1 MDLFLSIPGHGTMG
15 LAMRVP
21 LPEIAPPALSRLING
36 DLWSEWAE
44 QGRVPALDRVRP
56 AVKYVRLK
64 PDGNCRLAVFK
75 EKSGAAGAPPVGH
88 LVRLFADPERARVS
102 FEKERERWAGMYE
115 PFYCQENRAMVLP
128 FPADPELPALARL
141 HEPRRFKR
149 ALTTALPLSTT
160 EEWRVRGRSLR
171 RELLAYKPGRRA
183 VYRVDASL
191 RHRESGQDRAFV
203 VHAKLAAGETISRA
217 RTRLEAVCAARPE
230 SADWS
235 VPQPLEASPGLL
247 ACAWVE
253 GPSAGSLVRGADA
266 AAARVLERAGSALAQ
281 LHALRPRW
289 GESTGPG
296 DEASRLRRVTTDLAR
311 ILPDAGDR
319 IRALGERV
327 AGAISAL
334 GAEGT
339 SPVHGDF
346 HLDQILLSEHG
357 VVLVDLDRA
366 HVGRPAQDICRVL
379 AHLFEL
385 RAPTG
390 LRTAF
395 LEGYGAVAELPSQAE
410 ARASEASHLLR
421 RASIPLRS
429 MDPDWPAE
437 IERRVERAR
446 ALVA

>member
-1 MDLFLSIPGHGTMG
+1 
-15 LAMRVP
+15 MRVP

-115 PFYCQENRAMVLP
+115 PFYCQENRALVLP

-357 VVLVDLDRA
+357 VVLVDREWCIGCGYCIMACPYGVRFFHPEHRVADKCNFCYHRITQ
-366 HVGRPAQDICRVL
+366 GMKPAC
-379 AHLFEL
+379 EESC
-385 RAPTG
+385 
-390 LRTAF
+390 AF
-395 LEGYGAVAELPSQAE
+395 DARRIANLE
-410 ARASEASHLLR
+410 
-421 RASIPLRS
+421 
-429 MDPDWPAE
+429 DPDDPVTK
-437 IERRVERAR
+437 IITTER
-446 ALVA
+446 VAVLKDEYGTKPHVFYLGLDANVR